1 MAEEFVHK
9 INIVEGFL
17 PVDLQSGAN
26 TGDWVSLKNYHN
38 CAIVFMSAVGTAAD
52 DPTLTVQQATD
63 VTNSASDAKDLD
75 FTVIHRKQVATSLAA
90 VGTWTRTTQSASNT
104 YTNGTSAEEDLIWI
118 VDFVDTELDAANGF
132 DCLRAT
138 VADVGSNAQLGYLYY
153 ALYNPRVEQ
162 ATLLS
167 AIVD

>member
-17 PVDLQSGAN
+17 PVDLQTAAN
-26 TGDWVSLKNYHN
+26 DGDWVSLRNYHN
-38 CAIVFMSAVGTAAD
+38 CAVVFVSAIGTATD
-52 DPTLTVQQATD
+52 DPTLTMEQATA
-63 VTNSASDAKDLD
+63 VAGTGAKALN
-75 FTVIHRKQVATSLAA
+75 FTVIHRKQAATDLTAT
-90 VGTWTRTTQSASNT
+90 GTWTRTAQTAAAT
-104 YTNGTSAEEDLIWI
+104 FTNGTSAEQDLIWI
-118 VDFVDTELDAANGF
+118 VDFVDTELDAANDF
-132 DCLRAT
+132 DCLRGR
-138 VADVGSNAQLGYLYY
+138 VNNIGSNAQLGYLYY